1 MTRLTRVAVDIV
13 WILAAVFVFA
23 GCAFAQFGNPATA
36 QGSPEATQLPLSG
49 RSGQNGSVRAA
60 ETPVPGTT
68 TSVDTLNPA
77 VQVQGP
83 YSGSSTSTAKAP
95 FSGKLSL
102 REALERALRYNLGAV
117 GLEQAVRQAEGISR
131 VTRSALLPN
140 LNGTVSE
147 TVETLNLKASGI
159 RFNVSVPGFSIPA
172 VVGPFN
178 YMDARASLTQS
189 IVDLTAVDNYRSSAE
204 IVRSSKMSALDARD
218 LVVLAVGGTYLQAI
232 AARAREESA
241 RAQLGTANAL
251 YQQTLD
257 ERGVGL
263 VAQIDVNQKRGR
275 GIDGTAAAGLARK
288 RSCEA
293 EDQSRKTDRPAAD
306 RSVRTFR

>member
-49 RSGQNGSVRAA
+49 RSGQNGSVRAV

-83 YSGSSTSTAKAP
+83 YSGSATSTAKAP

-102 REALERALRYNLGAV
+102 REAIERALRYNLGAV
-117 GLEQAVRQAEGISR
+117 GLEQAVRQAQGMSR

-159 RFNVSVPGFSIPA
+159 RFNVSIPGFSIPA

-178 YMDARASLTQS
+178 
-189 IVDLTAVDNYRSSAE
+189 
-204 IVRSSKMSALDARD
+204 
-218 LVVLAVGGTYLQAI
+218 
-232 AARAREESA
+232 
-241 RAQLGTANAL
+241 
-251 YQQTLD
+251 
-257 ERGVGL
+257 
-263 VAQIDVNQKRGR
+263 
-275 GIDGTAAAGLARK
+275 
-288 RSCEA
+288 
-293 EDQSRKTDRPAAD
+293 
-306 RSVRTFR
+306 